1 MCLEKPKRLIMYQN
15 SNGESIKVWKIMS
28 SVRSLFG
35 QGIYKCMFALPRN
48 LVVCFYA
55 ELVRAGAGTGTSS
68 FIMLF
73 GKGWFRIRRIYIEI
87 WLGRGVY
94 YLSGVLNIFPR
105 VDLVTSLQSLQVV
118 KLLKSDDMNKNRLWD

>member
-1 MCLEKPKRLIMYQN
+1 MSYNLPKLEWRKY
-15 SNGESIKVWKIMS
+15 ESMKNYVLPPLY
-28 SVRSLFG
+28 LFG

-73 GKGWFRIRRIYIEI
+73 GKG
-87 WLGRGVY
+87 
-94 YLSGVLNIFPR
+94 
-105 VDLVTSLQSLQVV
+105 
-118 KLLKSDDMNKNRLWD
+118 